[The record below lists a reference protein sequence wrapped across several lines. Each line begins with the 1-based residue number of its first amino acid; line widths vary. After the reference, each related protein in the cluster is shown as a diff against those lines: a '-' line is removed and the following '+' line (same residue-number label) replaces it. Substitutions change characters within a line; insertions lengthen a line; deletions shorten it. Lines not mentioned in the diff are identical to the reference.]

1 MHLREG
7 KPETL
12 KDLGERAETYL
23 EAHSADIVFGIDPK
37 FPKIREP
44 PQSRTCHKCGSSGH
58 FRSQCPQSSPK
69 SSPKR
74 PSAPQHPIIRP
85 SPPVPAPRTTYGES
99 RSSTFQRGPLRC
111 YNCNRL
117 GHFAKDCRVRSTPTA
132 AMEFQEHPDLRP
144 QQRYYQEY
152 PRYGNRPP
160 YSSRPVQPAPTTNTV
175 PPVSES
181 VFRCAY
187 YPTACSVQCSC

>member
-1 MHLREG
+1 MW
-7 KPETL
+7 
-12 KDLGERAETYL
+12 
-23 EAHSADIVFGIDPK
+23 IV
-37 FPKIREP
+37 
-44 PQSRTCHKCGSSGH
+44 RT

-74 PSAPQHPIIRP
+74 PSAPQHPTTCIRP
-85 SPPVPAPRTTYGES
+85 SPPVPAPRSTYGES

-117 GHFAKDCRVRSTPTA
+117 GHVAKDCQVRPTSTA

-144 QQRYYQEY
+144 QQRYYQQQEY

-160 YSSRPVQPAPTTNTV
+160 YSSVLYSLLRLRILFHQCQSRSLQMRLLSDRLFRPM
-175 PPVSES
+175 
-181 VFRCAY
+181 
-187 YPTACSVQCSC
+187 